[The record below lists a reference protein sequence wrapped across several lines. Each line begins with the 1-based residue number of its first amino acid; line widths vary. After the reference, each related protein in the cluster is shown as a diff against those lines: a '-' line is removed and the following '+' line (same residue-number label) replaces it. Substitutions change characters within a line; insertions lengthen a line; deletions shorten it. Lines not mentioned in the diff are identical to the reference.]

1 MTQLGLFTQSET
13 DQASSQPDTPANP
26 LVKPGSAEAVKM
38 TDTSGQKY
46 FPLFSK
52 SDQIGSFVKTFLDT
66 SLWASTRCFLTW
78 QTKPITQSKHFILE
92 LYPSTPH
99 TEECDSGSSQE
110 IWATPNTMDSLPS
123 RSYEAM
129 MRQATTGGRKNRRRP
144 GNLREQIDPLMQQAY
159 DEARAKANNQE
170 FKREIEPKM
179 WATPTTQEIEHPNA
193 ELTESGRRL
202 SKDKKSSHSLNLA
215 DQVKMWPTPTTKGYG
230 HASEGQVANLLKKVQ
245 DGTITMKEAE
255 QMVGLQTLENHRTYK
270 KMWPT
275 PNASDSK
282 QANMKDGHDIK
293 KGYLRGVVK
302 MYPTPTASLEKHSTK
317 EAYWENR
324 IQKGRQEDIQMRVY
338 KETGSG
344 SLNPQ
349 WVEWLMGYPEG
360 WTDLKD

>member
-1 MTQLGLFTQSET
+1 MTQLELFTQSEID
-13 DQASSQPDTPANP
+13 DQSYHVVIPANP

-52 SDQIGSFVKTFLDT
+52 SDQIGLFVKTFLDT

-92 LYPSTPH
+92 LSVSMPDIDVC
-99 TEECDSGSSQE
+99 ESGLSQE
-110 IWATPNTMDSLPS
+110 MWATPNTMDHLPQ
-123 RSYEAM
+123 RSKEALE
-129 MRQATTGGRKNRRRP
+129 RQANTTRKGRTRP
-144 GNLREQIDPLMQQAY
+144 ANLREQVNPETV
-159 DEARAKANNQE
+159 EAWEKAQE
-170 FKREIEPKM
+170 P
-179 WATPTTQEIEHPNA
+179 Q
-193 ELTESGRRL
+193 
-202 SKDKKSSHSLNLA
+202 
-215 DQVKMWPTPTTKGYG
+215 MWPTPIASTGGPYKNHKGNEKKIPSSGNPLATAVAMWPTPLAQEAKHGKVTQWEMETDHAATKN
-230 HASEGQVANLLKKVQ
+230 SLRVAVAKQ
-245 DGTITMKEAE
+245 
-255 QMVGLQTLENHRTYK
+255 
-270 KMWPT
+270 MWPT

-282 QANMKDGHDIK
+282 QANMKDDHDLK

>member
-13 DQASSQPDTPANP
+13 DQASSQPVIRANP

-52 SDQIGSFVKTFLDT
+52 SDQIGLFVKTFLAT

-92 LYPSTPH
+92 LYPSMPH
-99 TEECDSGSSQE
+99 IEECDFGLSQE
-110 IWATPNTMDSLPS
+110 
-123 RSYEAM
+123 
-129 MRQATTGGRKNRRRP
+129 
-144 GNLREQIDPLMQQAY
+144 
-159 DEARAKANNQE
+159 
-170 FKREIEPKM
+170 
-179 WATPTTQEIEHPNA
+179 
-193 ELTESGRRL
+193 
-202 SKDKKSSHSLNLA
+202 
-215 DQVKMWPTPTTKGYG
+215 MWPTPIASTGGPYKNHKGDEKKIPSSG
-230 HASEGQVANLLKKVQ
+230 NPLATAVA
-245 DGTITMKEAE
+245 
-255 QMVGLQTLENHRTYK
+255 
-270 KMWPT
+270 MWPT

-317 EAYWENR
+317 KAYWENR

>member
-26 LVKPGSAEAVKM
+26 LVKTGSAEAVKM
-38 TDTSGQKY
+38 TDISGRKY

-52 SDQIGSFVKTFLDT
+52 SDQIGSFVKTFLGT
-66 SLWASTRCFLTW
+66 SLWASTKCFLTW

-92 LYPSTPH
+92 LYPSTPP
-99 TEECDSGSSQE
+99 TEECDSGLSQE
-110 IWATPNTMDSLPS
+110 MWATPNTMDHLPQ
-123 RSYEAM
+123 RSKEALE
-129 MRQATTGGRKNRRRP
+129 RQANTTRKGRTRP
-144 GNLREQIDPLMQQAY
+144 ANLREQVNPETV
-159 DEARAKANNQE
+159 EAWEKAQE
-170 FKREIEPKM
+170 PE
-179 WATPTTQEIEHPNA
+179 
-193 ELTESGRRL
+193 
-202 SKDKKSSHSLNLA
+202 
-215 DQVKMWPTPTTKGYG
+215 MWPTPTTKGYG

>member
-1 MTQLGLFTQSET
+1 MTQLELFTQSET
-13 DQASSQPDTPANP
+13 DDQSYPVVIPANP

-66 SLWASTRCFLTW
+66 SLWASTKCFLTW

-92 LYPSTPH
+92 LWPSTPH
-99 TEECDSGSSQE
+99 TEECDSGLSQE

-170 FKREIEPKM
+170 FKREIEP
-179 WATPTTQEIEHPNA
+179 E
-193 ELTESGRRL
+193 
-202 SKDKKSSHSLNLA
+202 
-215 DQVKMWPTPTTKGYG
+215 
-230 HASEGQVANLLKKVQ
+230 
-245 DGTITMKEAE
+245 
-255 QMVGLQTLENHRTYK
+255 
-270 KMWPT
+270 MWPT

-302 MYPTPTASLEKHSTK
+302 MWPTPAARDYKGANGYERTKNKLEQGQRAQMGQLPNAVMMQEKKH
-317 EAYWENR
+317 
-324 IQKGRQEDIQMRVY
+324 I
-338 KETGSG
+338 SG
-344 SLNPQ
+344 SLNPEF
-349 WVEWLMGYPEG
+349 VEWLMGYPIG
-360 WTDLKD
+360 WTSLETSQE

>member
-1 MTQLGLFTQSET
+1 MTQLELFTQSET
-13 DQASSQPDTPANP
+13 DDQSYHVVIPANP

-52 SDQIGSFVKTFLDT
+52 SDQIGSFVKTFLGT
-66 SLWASTRCFLTW
+66 SLWVSTRCFLTW

-92 LYPSTPH
+92 LWPSMPH

-159 DEARAKANNQE
+159 DEARAKANNQD
-170 FKREIEPKM
+170 FKRKIEPEM
-179 WATPTTQEIEHPNA
+179 WPTPIASTGGPYKNHKGDEKKIPSSGNPLATAVAMWPTPQARDYKGP
-193 ELTESGRRL
+193 SGRSMKGTETDL
-202 SKDKKSSHSLNLA
+202 PQA
-215 DQVKMWPTPTTKGYG
+215 VKMWPTPRARDWKMTGD
-230 HASEGQVANLLKKVQ
+230 VANWAESAIGDECLRRAV
-245 DGTITMKEAE
+245 GRKEA
-255 QMVGLQTLENHRTYK
+255 
-270 KMWPT
+270 T
-275 PNASDSK
+275 P
-282 QANMKDGHDIK
+282 
-293 KGYLRGVVK
+293 
-302 MYPTPTASLEKHSTK
+302 
-317 EAYWENR
+317 
-324 IQKGRQEDIQMRVY
+324 
-338 KETGSG
+338 G

>member
-13 DQASSQPDTPANP
+13 DQASSQRDTPANP

-52 SDQIGSFVKTFLDT
+52 SDQIGWFVKTFLDT

-92 LYPSTPH
+92 LWPSTPH

-110 IWATPNTMDSLPS
+110 IWATPNTMDTLPS

-129 MRQATTGGRKNRRRP
+129 MRQATNGGRKNRRRP

-170 FKREIEPKM
+170 FKREIEPQM
-179 WATPTTQEIEHPNA
+179 WPTPDAAAAARGGTLKRGKRP
-193 ELTESGRRL
+193 SGANRQV
-202 SKDKKSSHSLNLA
+202 SLN
-215 DQVKMWPTPTTKGYG
+215 DQVKMWPTPRACTAMAAANIQNRVNDKNPNLETL
-230 HASEGQVANLLKKVQ
+230 VAK
-245 DGTITMKEAE
+245 
-255 QMVGLQTLENHRTYK
+255 
-270 KMWPT
+270 
-275 PNASDSK
+275 S
-282 QANMKDGHDIK
+282 
-293 KGYLRGVVK
+293 
-302 MYPTPTASLEKHSTK
+302 
-317 EAYWENR
+317 
-324 IQKGRQEDIQMRVY
+324 IQPDQIG
-338 KETGSG
+338 G
-344 SLNPQ
+344 SLNPE

-360 WTDLKD
+360 WTDLED